1 MQGMVISIFR
11 MIFLWFAS
19 AFLCTIVLKSER
31 CICLHKTC
39 IPLLLVFLTKFW
51 VIIFRMIKIVL
62 VGKVPTCFYLNRVS
76 IFLDIWIHRCA
87 CFGTFHGVYRSRL
100 WNYRNFDLCVGLMQ
114 LLWSTIIT
122 KHVLLLQWHTFHMY
136 ACYLV

>member
-51 VIIFRMIKIVL
+51 VITFSDKKDLDQFLLVVQVTSNLKLIP
-62 VGKVPTCFYLNRVS
+62 VGKVPTCFYLN
-76 IFLDIWIHRCA
+76 
-87 CFGTFHGVYRSRL
+87 
-100 WNYRNFDLCVGLMQ
+100 
-114 LLWSTIIT
+114 
-122 KHVLLLQWHTFHMY
+122 HVFPFS
-136 ACYLV
+136 